1 MALLEASR
9 GLSIY
14 LKTLNIALADDRI
27 TFDEAT
33 MLRVLGTSLGV
44 SPTVIPDCIAI
55 SKGEM
60 PSPIS
65 ETQER
70 EWSGREVGDVITY
83 QSLLVA
89 ALDDEE
95 ITEDEM
101 AILDGLRSVYGL
113 QEDEHALIEEAIRS
127 TAPEDETGKR
137 RLERLNAFIIRNP
150 WS

>member
-1 MALLEASR
+1 
-9 GLSIY
+9 
-14 LKTLNIALADDRI
+14 
-27 TFDEAT
+27 
-33 MLRVLGTSLGV
+33 
-44 SPTVIPDCIAI
+44 
-55 SKGEM
+55 M

-65 ETQER
+65 ETQEI

-127 TAPEDETGKR
+127 TAPEDETGQR